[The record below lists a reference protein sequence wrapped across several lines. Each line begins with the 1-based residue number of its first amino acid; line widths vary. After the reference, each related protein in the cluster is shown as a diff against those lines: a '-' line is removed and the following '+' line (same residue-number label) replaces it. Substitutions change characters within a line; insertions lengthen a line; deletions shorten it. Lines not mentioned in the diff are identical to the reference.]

1 MDHILEFSFNS
12 QKWLTC
18 NLSLYYPYIIQ
29 NTGNENTDSHQ
40 VEIVI
45 LIKHQIL
52 PTNSHE
58 NV

>member
-18 NLSLYYPYIIQ
+18 NFFLHYPYIIQ
-29 NTGNENTDSHQ
+29 KTGDENTESYQ
-40 VEIVI
+40 VEIII
-45 LIKHQIL
+45 LLKHQIL
-52 PTNSHE
+52 PTNSQG